1 MIIPIR
7 FFTCNNILA
16 GKWLPYIKL
25 VKEYRK
31 EDGIETE
38 ELQYLTQ
45 ELKKTPEGK
54 ALDELDLKKECCRRH
69 FLTHIDLI

>member
-7 FFTCNNILA
+7 CFTCNNILA

-54 ALDELDLKKECCRRH
+54 ALDELDLKEICCRRH